1 VRAEAAQE
9 VARKRLISKR
19 SPAAKPDSWDALD
32 RIAVSAAMRMDKT
45 GWHGKRVGA
54 LSKALAAASGMNP
67 LQALEIGLAAELHDI
82 GMLSVP
88 EEVLSKRGALREAEH
103 AIVRRHI
110 DAAVEILGD
119 DRHPRIFLA
128 REIAR
133 YHHARW
139 DGEGY
144 PERVGGRFIPVG
156 ARICAIADAYDE
168 MVSGVC
174 CRPKSMDEALAELSR
189 DAGSR
194 FDPELVACFD
204 RMVREESEDLGVD
217 LASTAGMEGFQ
228 ELVNALQEDRGFV

>member
-1 VRAEAAQE
+1 LSEAEA
-9 VARKRLISKR
+9 
-19 SPAAKPDSWDALD
+19 
-32 RIAVSAAMRMDKT
+32 
-45 GWHGKRVGA
+45 H
-54 LSKALAAASGMNP
+54 
-67 LQALEIGLAAELHDI
+67 
-82 GMLSVP
+82 
-88 EEVLSKRGALREAEH
+88 
-103 AIVRRHI
+103 IVRRHV
-110 DAAVEILGD
+110 DAAAEMLRD
-119 DRHPRIFLA
+119 DHPRIFLA

-144 PERVGGRFIPVG
+144 PERVGGRFIPRA

-168 MVSGVC
+168 MVSGIGC
-174 CRPKSMDEALAELSR
+174 APKSLDEALGELQR